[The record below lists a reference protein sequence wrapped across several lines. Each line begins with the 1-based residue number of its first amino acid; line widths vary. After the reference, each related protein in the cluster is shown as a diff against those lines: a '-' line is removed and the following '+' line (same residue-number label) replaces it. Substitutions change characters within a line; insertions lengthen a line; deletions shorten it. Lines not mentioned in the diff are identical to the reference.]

1 MEENTYFI
9 DSLGATHLLR
19 LVFLRRFAFV
29 RRVSLSAR
37 LVCVLLNKCGV
48 PIPHFRRLE
57 IGDVDSAAG
66 IRQAAYERAER
77 SVEIQPWRK
86 WAECLSSKLN
96 VCLPRLVEKYLFE
109 EYYDKFMFAGLVV
122 AYVRE
127 HKGEIHSCEI
137 GADVARNYSLEFS
150 SVKNCKVQPAIES
163 PTIAFFRALIVG
175 LPVVL
180 LYFTLLAARSR
191 GQKTDNAVICMVD
204 APSTFFMMDQLFGRE
219 PHVRFFVEKA
229 YVRYFPEGFL
239 ASHGVGILG
248 VNARAYFRCLAAT
261 PALIWTTLWQWRQL
275 APYGALPVAILHLL
289 LKAAQLTPAG
299 RNVCVITTEHL
310 TLPRSARNELL
321 RSEGSSTIYVSKNS
335 YVTYQQLP
343 TERQLNYDVFCA
355 AGAHAIDLYAKKNP
369 ATETFFKTGSYD
381 AHRELPDDVSR
392 DSRLELLE
400 KFRGRDS
407 LIVFLSPGICDET
420 HSNERRLMQLAKKVS
435 ELPAVKVLLRKKP
448 VADPPG
454 YESFYLDTLG
464 ENSSVWETGGEFD
477 LFDFV
482 GRADLFVTSISTS
495 ACDVALRGGAVM
507 FVDFMATPDL
517 YLPWVH
523 VPEIVVSEKN
533 AYEKITDWLKSPG
546 GSAGRK
552 RHSQACLEFSRYVG
566 WRCGSFVEY
575 RDNLI
580 AHVRP
585 WIDRATVKTV
595 SQGASDIVFRR
606 DK

>member
-1 MEENTYFI
+1 MHFI
-9 DSLGATHLLR
+9 DSIGALELVR
-19 LVFLRRFAFV
+19 LIARQQSAFARRF
-29 RRVSLSAR
+29 SLSAR
-37 LVCVLLNKCGV
+37 FLRLLLTKIGVC
-48 PIPHFRRLE
+48 IPEIRRLE
-57 IGDVDSAAG
+57 IGDVNCATG
-66 IRQAAYERAER
+66 IRQVAYERAER
-77 SVEIQPWRK
+77 CVETKPWRS
-86 WAECLSSKLN
+86 WADSLSKELSIN
-96 VCLPRLVEKYLFE
+96 IAQLVEKYLFE
-109 EYYDKFMFAGLVV
+109 ECYDEFLFAGLVV

-127 HKGEIHSCEI
+127 HKEEVHACAI
-137 GADVARNYSLEFS
+137 GPDAARIYSTEFS
-150 SVKNCKVQPAIES
+150 SAENCKVQPAIES
-163 PTIAFFRALIVG
+163 PTFAFVSALMVG
-175 LPVVL
+175 LPAVL

-191 GQKTDNAVICMVD
+191 GQKTDNAVICLVD
-204 APSTFFMMDQLFGRE
+204 APSTFFMMEQLFGRE

-239 ASHGVGILG
+239 VSHGVGILG

-275 APYGALPVAILHLL
+275 APYGALPVTILHLL

-343 TERQLNYDVFCA
+343 TERLLNYDVFCA
-355 AGAHAIDLYAKKNP
+355 AGAHAIDLYAKKKS
-369 ATETFFKTGSYD
+369 ATETFLKTGAYD
-381 AHRELPDDVSR
+381 AHRELSDDVSR

-435 ELPAVKVLLRKKP
+435 ELPGVKVLLRKKP
-448 VADPPG
+448 GAPPPG

-464 ENSSVWETGGEFD
+464 ENSLVWETGGEFD

-495 ACDVALRGGAVM
+495 ACDVSLRGGAVM
-507 FVDFMATPDL
+507 FVDFMGTPDL

-533 AYEKITDWLKSPG
+533 AYEKIADWLKSPRG
-546 GSAGRK
+546 TASRK

-566 WRCGSFVEY
+566 WRCGSFIEY

-585 WIDRATVKTV
+585 WIDRATVNTV